1 MYNLNKLS
9 ARPIINFNEECHT
22 MFGAVDT
29 NLTTIG
35 TGLQDAMTNADG
47 GVLATIGAF
56 SGLLGAVVLA
66 TIAVIVIRKMIKK
79 AYSPA
84 KRV

>member
-1 MYNLNKLS
+1 
-9 ARPIINFNEECHT
+9 

-35 TGLQDAMTNADG
+35 TDLSSAITNADG

-56 SGLLGAVVLA
+56 SGLLGGVVLA
-66 TIAVIVIRKMIKK
+66 TIAVIIIRKMIKK